1 MLVHVPASSTPTD
14 QLKGVAMDSVVVK
27 FNDVSQGAK
36 RRGRMRLS
44 ELLRDNPDV
53 DPYPEGWFVIEF
65 TSKVK
70 TDRLIS
76 KKFFGEDVV
85 IFRHPETHQVMVTQ
99 AHCPHLGA
107 HFDSYRN
114 GGCLENG
121 VITCPYHHIK
131 FDPQRQAS
139 RCPDSPPGRMDLKI
153 YPTVEYHG
161 FVLALRQRDGSTA
174 TLPVPD
180 LSFPEVDED
189 AFLYDVQSVG
199 IFQGDMLV
207 PLMANSDYMHFQT
220 VHGTPEPASDHAFRV
235 ADDGQSCFF
244 NFEIPLRNLEKVD
257 PQYPR
262 AGRWRRLRRTFARPS
277 NNGKKLPEV
286 LTHVSAAGIGPGLAK
301 SRWWEPQFGIDLL
314 SWLYVTPIDPYT
326 YELFMCHGARTIK
339 TFNSRPVQT
348 ILNALGLQAHMLA
361 NHLYVGQEDPPFYTA
376 DKIRLAYPSLR
387 GKDRLIDQYTG
398 WWKSTFF
405 TPQFQE
411 MVDGYD
417 LDFTRP

>member
-1 MLVHVPASSTPTD
+1 MDMVIP
-14 QLKGVAMDSVVVK
+14 QLNVVA
-27 FNDVSQGAK
+27 QGT
-36 RRGRMRLS
+36 RRGGRKLLS
-44 ELLRDNPDV
+44 DLLQANPQV

-65 TSKVK
+65 SNKVK
-70 TDRLIS
+70 TDRLVS

-85 IFRHPETHQVMVTQ
+85 LYRHPKTQKVIVTQ

-107 HFDSYRN
+107 HFDSYKN

-121 VITCPYHHIK
+121 VITCPYHHLK
-131 FDPQRQAS
+131 FDPLRQIESKKA
-139 RCPDSPPGRMDLKI
+139 CPGRFDLRI
-153 YPTVEYHG
+153 YPTIEYHG
-161 FVLALRQRDGSTA
+161 FVLALRQRDPNA
-174 TLPVPD
+174 EPLPVPN
-180 LSFPEVDED
+180 LGFPEVDED
-189 AFLYDVQSVG
+189 EFLYDTQSVG
-199 IFQGDMLV
+199 VFQGDMLV

-220 VHGTPEPASDHAFRV
+220 VHGTPEPLSDHRFEV
-235 ADDGQSCFF
+235 GETGDECFF
-244 NFEIPLRNLEKVD
+244 EFEIPLRNLDKVD
-257 PQYPR
+257 AHYPR
-262 AGRWRRLRRTFARPS
+262 AGNWRRLRRFFARPS
-277 NNGKKLPEV
+277 VKRRDLPDV
-286 LTHVSAAGIGPGLAK
+286 LTRVTAAGIGPGLAK

-339 TFNSRPVQT
+339 TFNSRPVQA

-376 DKIRLAYPSLR
+376 DKIRLCNPSLR
-387 GKDRLIDQYTG
+387 AKDKLIDSYTG

-405 TPQFQE
+405 TQAYQD